1 MKGSYVSD
9 LYPDGEDAR
18 LFRAFTEYFKDYVPT
33 MPLFYELDLEWPQ
46 LVRGIASGGRI
57 KDLTVPIDEKL
68 NEKLQKEYG
77 IVENVLE

>member
-1 MKGSYVSD
+1 
-9 LYPDGEDAR
+9 
-18 LFRAFTEYFKDYVPT
+18 VPT
-33 MPLFYELDLEWPQ
+33 MPLFNELDLEWPQ
-46 LVRGIASGGRI
+46 LVRGIASGGSI